1 MLKVGIHANY
11 GAEAA
16 YQAWN
21 PTFDEYLT
29 DELSPQLNC
38 TFTLVPLVNESAV
51 YDAVA
56 NSTIDF
62 IYANAGMHVCLE
74 VSIP

>member
-1 MLKVGIHANY
+1 MLKVGVHAIY

-16 YQAWN
+16 IQTWT

-29 DELSPQLNC
+29 DELSTQLNC
-38 TFTLVPLVNESAV
+38 TFALVPLVNESSV

-62 IYANAGMHVCLE
+62 LYVNSGLHVCLE
-74 VSIP
+74 VSFP